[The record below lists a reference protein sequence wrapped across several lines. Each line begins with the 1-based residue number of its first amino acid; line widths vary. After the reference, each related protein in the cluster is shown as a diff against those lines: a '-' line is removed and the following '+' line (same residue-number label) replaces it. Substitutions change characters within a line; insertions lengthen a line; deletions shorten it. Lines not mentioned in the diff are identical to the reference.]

1 MDGVH
6 DLGGRQGFGAIGY
19 APNASPYHAEWE
31 RRVNAL
37 MFWAL
42 KTGAMNIDA
51 YRHAVERMAPRHY
64 IGASYYERMLTAIAT
79 LLVENGLTS
88 AAALSDGAGGAFPL
102 ALPAAEG
109 RSNAPDRRLFQR
121 GERVRV
127 KNEHVACHVRMPGYI
142 RGKVG
147 VVVGESPLTPFPDAH
162 AHGLHA
168 EDELTYLVRFRSGE
182 LWPNNAESALVHV
195 SVFQSYLEPAG

>member
-1 MDGVH
+1 MDGMH
-6 DLGGRQGFGAIGY
+6 DLGGRQGFSDIGY
-19 APNASPYHAEWE
+19 TPDAAPYHAEWE

-37 MFWAL
+37 MFVAV
-42 KTGAMNIDA
+42 KTGAMNMDE

-64 IGASYYERMLTAIAT
+64 IGAGYYERMLTAIAT
-79 LLVENGLTS
+79 MYVEKGLTS
-88 AAALSDGAGGAFPL
+88 PAALSDEAGGAFPL

-109 RSNAPDRRLFQR
+109 RTNAPDRRLFQR

-142 RGKVG
+142 RGKIG
-147 VVVGESPLTPFPDAH
+147 VVVGESPPTPFPDAH
-162 AHGLHA
+162 AHGLEA
-168 EDELTYLVRFRSGE
+168 EDELTYFVRFRSEE